1 MIVATEAVMDTAK
14 LAKDIGK
21 LQYETEYRFESG
33 AACYQTLHEGDIRGI
48 LAALRERGFT
58 ISRQNEAHIES
69 PPICAAEESERQ
81 TAT

>member
-1 MIVATEAVMDTAK
+1 MDTAK

-21 LQYETEYRFESG
+21 LRYETEYRFESG
-33 AACYQTLHEGDIRGI
+33 APCYQTLREGDIRGI
-48 LAALRERGFT
+48 LAALRERGFI
-58 ISRQNEAHIES
+58 ISRQNQAYIES